1 MTLNICSKQ
10 KIEQLVT
17 SEFPS
22 VVGGYWLVQAQATP
36 SNEEPY

>member
-22 VVGGYWLVQAQATP
+22 VVGYWLVQAQATP